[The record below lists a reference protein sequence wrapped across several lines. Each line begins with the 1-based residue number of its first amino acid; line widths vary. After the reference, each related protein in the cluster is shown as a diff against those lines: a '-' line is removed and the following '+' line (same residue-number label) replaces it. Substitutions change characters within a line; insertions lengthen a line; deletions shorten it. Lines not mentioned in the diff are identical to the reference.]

1 MSTQHG
7 RKLVLAAMLTAG
19 LSASALANDAATTVQ
34 QTAVGQGAA
43 ELAAAQDA
51 PLVVNENYATATA
64 GPAAAPRARP
74 KAAEPRPVV
83 SSVRQPYGGGEY
95 RAAPPLILGIRH

>member
-1 MSTQHG
+1 MTTQHR

-19 LSASALANDAATTVQ
+19 LSASALANDTATTAQ

-43 ELAAAQDA
+43 ELATAQDA

-64 GPAAAPRARP
+64 GPAAAPRARA
-74 KAAEPRPVV
+74 KVAEPRPVV

-95 RAAPPLILGIRH
+95 RSAPLILGIRH

>member
-1 MSTQHG
+1 MSTQHR
-7 RKLVLAAMLTAG
+7 RKLVLAAMLATG
-19 LSASALANDAATTVQ
+19 LSASALANDTATTTQ

-64 GPAAAPRARP
+64 GPVAAPRARP
-74 KAAEPRPVV
+74 KVTEPRPVV

-95 RAAPPLILGIRH
+95 RAAPLILGIRH

>member
-1 MSTQHG
+1 MSTQQG
-7 RKLVLAAMLTAG
+7 RKLVLAAMLATG
-19 LSASALANDAATTVQ
+19 LSASAFANDVATTAQ
-34 QTAVGQGAA
+34 QTAVGQGSA
-43 ELAAAQDA
+43 EMAAAQDA

-95 RAAPPLILGIRH
+95 RSAPLILGIRH

>member
-1 MSTQHG
+1 MSTQHR
-7 RKLVLAAMLTAG
+7 RKLVLAAMLATG
-19 LSASALANDAATTVQ
+19 LSASALANDAATTAQ

-64 GPAAAPRARP
+64 GPAAAPRAR
-74 KAAEPRPVV
+74 A
-83 SSVRQPYGGGEY
+83 QGG
-95 RAAPPLILGIRH
+95 RAAPGRVVRAPALRRRRV